1 MSAGEANGRTLAAT
15 NADVLAAAVLRHGCS
30 HVFGLMGDG
39 NMRLFTAL
47 DQAGVELVEVRHEGA
62 AVAMAEG
69 YSWAAKRPGVCSVT
83 HGPGL
88 TQVATSLVV
97 AARNGSKLVLVAA
110 ETPAGYAGAQD
121 YDQEAFIAACEA
133 PYRRMAAGD
142 DPGAIFDEVM
152 ALAERRSG
160 PVVLA
165 VPADLLTAPAA
176 SAGLGL
182 RPAAPVA
189 ASDPGVSS
197 PGPEEDEAAALLL
210 TDALAQSARPVI
222 VAGRGA
228 MGGASARL
236 LMSIAG
242 HYGAALATTL
252 PAKGLFDAHPFD
264 LGVCG
269 GLAHPAAERILRAAD
284 LVVAVG
290 ASMGRSTTQS
300 MRLFERARVLR
311 LSRDRAAE
319 PWPAGLTPVV
329 GDAEGTLA
337 RVAMHTAGQAASA
350 PPWFEPPGSPA
361 QCWSEDLAGYAPPIP
376 VGTVDPRRVLAEI
389 SPMIPDDAIVVI
401 SNGHCSGFAGAFI
414 AAPTAGRWFTAQGFG
429 SIGQAFTTAIGV
441 ALGAPGRKVV
451 VFEGD
456 AAFMMHAQEID
467 TAARAGADITLF
479 ILNDQA
485 LGTEYQ
491 RLSAHDGERE
501 AALAIVPP
509 PDLAALAR
517 ALGARGVTLDGGEA
531 RQAAQDALRPGL
543 SVVDVKTARTVLSRH
558 MRLPVDRRQLAANS

>member
-1 MSAGEANGRTLAAT
+1 VTVAT
-15 NADVLAAAVLRHGCS
+15 TTSPSRRSCTRAPPGAIR
-30 HVFGLMGDG
+30 
-39 NMRLFTAL
+39 
-47 DQAGVELVEVRHEGA
+47 A

-242 HYGAALATTL
+242 HYGADGARLQKSAV
-252 PAKGLFDAHPFD
+252 AS
-264 LGVCG
+264 
-269 GLAHPAAERILRAAD
+269 AERITER
-284 LVVAVG
+284 
-290 ASMGRSTTQS
+290 GRH
-300 MRLFERARVLR
+300 EAP
-311 LSRDRAAE
+311 LSR
-319 PWPAGLTPVV
+319 
-329 GDAEGTLA
+329 
-337 RVAMHTAGQAASA
+337 QS
-350 PPWFEPPGSPA
+350 
-361 QCWSEDLAGYAPPIP
+361 
-376 VGTVDPRRVLAEI
+376 
-389 SPMIPDDAIVVI
+389 
-401 SNGHCSGFAGAFI
+401 
-414 AAPTAGRWFTAQGFG
+414 
-429 SIGQAFTTAIGV
+429 
-441 ALGAPGRKVV
+441 
-451 VFEGD
+451 
-456 AAFMMHAQEID
+456 
-467 TAARAGADITLF
+467 
-479 ILNDQA
+479 
-485 LGTEYQ
+485 
-491 RLSAHDGERE
+491 
-501 AALAIVPP
+501 
-509 PDLAALAR
+509 
-517 ALGARGVTLDGGEA
+517 
-531 RQAAQDALRPGL
+531 
-543 SVVDVKTARTVLSRH
+543 
-558 MRLPVDRRQLAANS
+558 